1 MSNIQN
7 ENLFRRQAIQSL
19 SEKPVGRPI
28 CLMPRPWLWLNG
40 LVVVLF
46 LSIALFLGNAEYSRK
61 ESVRGWLVS
70 QPGVVRVVHQGSAV
84 VRDVVRKSGEQ
95 VKQGEPLIYLSMDST
110 LADGNSMNEQ
120 VLVQLRK
127 EVNEVDAQLD
137 LSRAQQELDTDSL
150 ILQLEEFDAGID
162 SLLSRIREQRHLFN
176 LSGEKL
182 RRLENAALG
191 GAVTDWD
198 LIQQQ
203 ENLGA
208 LEQGLGMLQQ
218 DMASQQRERELLTS
232 RQKSVPLQ
240 AEIQRSILR
249 SRRTQV
255 AQQIAEFES
264 KRLSVLNSPVT
275 GTVASVEIRAGST
288 VAPQQL
294 LMTLLPADMK
304 LAAEVYVPS
313 RAAGFIRPGQLVR
326 LTYDAFPR
334 QQFGTFEGRIR
345 RVSEFVLLPD
355 EIPQTFPLR
364 EATYKVSVEIR
375 DTVIDTEAGIASLR
389 PGMLLAAEIVLE
401 KRNLIDWLL
410 EPLRLRRS
418 TAR

>member
-1 MSNIQN
+1 
-7 ENLFRRQAIQSL
+7 
-19 SEKPVGRPI
+19 
-28 CLMPRPWLWLNG
+28 MPRPWLWLNG

-182 RRLENAALG
+182 RRLENAALS

-249 SRRTQV
+249 SRRTQL

-401 KRNLIDWLL
+401 KRNLFDWLL

>member
-1 MSNIQN
+1 
-7 ENLFRRQAIQSL
+7 
-19 SEKPVGRPI
+19 
-28 CLMPRPWLWLNG
+28 MPRPWLWLNG

-203 ENLGA
+203 ENLGV

-249 SRRTQV
+249 ARRTQL

>member
-1 MSNIQN
+1 
-7 ENLFRRQAIQSL
+7 
-19 SEKPVGRPI
+19 
-28 CLMPRPWLWLNG
+28 MPRPWLWLNG

-182 RRLENAALG
+182 RRLENAALS

-249 SRRTQV
+249 ARRTQL

>member
-1 MSNIQN
+1 MSNIQC
-7 ENLFRRQAIQSL
+7 ENLFRKQAIQSL
-19 SEKPVGRPI
+19 SEKPAGRPI

-208 LEQGLGMLQQ
+208 LEQGLDMLQQ
-218 DMASQQRERELLTS
+218 GMAGQQRERELLTG

-240 AEIQRSILR
+240 AEIQRSTLR
-249 SRRTQV
+249 ARRTQL

-275 GTVASVEIRAGST
+275 GTVASVEIRTGST

-334 QQFGTFEGRIR
+334 QQFGSFEGRIR

-401 KRNLIDWLL
+401 KRSLIDWLL

-418 TAR
+418 IAR

>member
-1 MSNIQN
+1 MSDIQC
-7 ENLFRRQAIQSL
+7 ENLFRKQAIQSL
-19 SEKPVGRPI
+19 SEKPAGRPI

-84 VRDVVRKSGEQ
+84 VRDVVRKSGAQ

-218 DMASQQRERELLTS
+218 GMAGQQRERELLTG

-249 SRRTQV
+249 ARRTQL

-313 RAAGFIRPGQLVR
+313 RAVGFIRPGQLVR

-334 QQFGTFEGRIR
+334 QQFGSFEGRIR

-364 EATYKVSVEIR
+364 EATYRVNVEIR

>member
-1 MSNIQN
+1 MSNIQC

-19 SEKPVGRPI
+19 SEKPVGQPI

-110 LADGNSMNEQ
+110 LANGNSMNEQ

-182 RRLENAALG
+182 RRLENAALR

-249 SRRTQV
+249 ARRTQL

>member
-1 MSNIQN
+1 MSNIQC
-7 ENLFRRQAIQSL
+7 ENLFRKQAIQSL
-19 SEKPVGRPI
+19 SEKPAGRPI

-84 VRDVVRKSGEQ
+84 VRDVVRKPGAQ

-208 LEQGLGMLQQ
+208 LEQGLDMLQQ
-218 DMASQQRERELLTS
+218 GMAGQQRERELLTG

-240 AEIQRSILR
+240 AEIQRSTLR
-249 SRRTQV
+249 ARRTQL

-334 QQFGTFEGRIR
+334 QQFGSFEGRIR

-401 KRNLIDWLL
+401 KRKLIDWLL

-418 TAR
+418 TVR

>member
-1 MSNIQN
+1 
-7 ENLFRRQAIQSL
+7 
-19 SEKPVGRPI
+19 
-28 CLMPRPWLWLNG
+28 MPRPWLWLNG

-182 RRLENAALG
+182 RRLENAALS

-249 SRRTQV
+249 SRRTQL

>member
-1 MSNIQN
+1 
-7 ENLFRRQAIQSL
+7 
-19 SEKPVGRPI
+19 
-28 CLMPRPWLWLNG
+28 MPRPWLWLNG

-95 VKQGEPLIYLSMDST
+95 VKQGEPLIYLSMDSI

-182 RRLENAALG
+182 RRLENAALS

>member
-1 MSNIQN
+1 MSNIQC
-7 ENLFRRQAIQSL
+7 ENLFRKQAIQSL
-19 SEKPVGRPI
+19 SEKPAGRPI

-40 LVVVLF
+40 LVVALF

-182 RRLENAALG
+182 RRLENAALS

-203 ENLGA
+203 ENLGV

-249 SRRTQV
+249 ARRTQL